1 MGRFVLQDEVAMIW
15 GLALLYDFPATL
27 VGERW
32 DIHLFEEKM
41 VSMVFMFFFYSNN
54 VKLALAFQCEP
65 KRQTCCVKGQVKSEE

>member
-1 MGRFVLQDEVAMIW
+1 MIW

-32 DIHLFEEKM
+32 DIHLFEEKWCPWC
-41 VSMVFMFFFYSNN
+41 SWIFYWNN

>member
-1 MGRFVLQDEVAMIW
+1 MGHFVLQDEVAMIW

-41 VSMVFMFFFYSNN
+41 CPWCSWFFFS
-54 VKLALAFQCEP
+54 
-65 KRQTCCVKGQVKSEE
+65 RTT